1 MQSKYFEINKDGH
14 NIKCKRYYADRSN
27 VRNVV
32 LYGHGFA
39 GHKDN
44 RAAERF
50 AGKAIAK
57 NKELTVVVFDLPA
70 HGSDIKKN
78 LRIEDCREYIRTV
91 IDYIKEQYRESR
103 LFSYATSFGGYLVLD
118 FLRTRRNPFTKLA
131 LRSPA
136 VNMYEIM
143 MNTILTSD
151 DIERLS
157 KGKQVLTGFDR
168 KIRIDQTFIGELQ
181 INDIQKYDF
190 TDFADDI
197 IMFHGRKD
205 EVVPLYR
212 VEEFSE
218 KNIIDLEIFEKAD
231 HRFQDMES
239 MGKANKLA
247 MEWFGV

>member
-1 MQSKYFEINKDGH
+1 MQSKYFEINKAGH
-14 NIKCKRYYADRSN
+14 NIKCKSYYEDISN

-32 LYGHGFA
+32 LYVHGFA

-50 AGKAIAK
+50 AEKTIAK
-57 NKELTVVVFDLPA
+57 NKEIMVVVFDLPA

-78 LRIEDCREYIRTV
+78 LHIEDCRKYIHIV
-91 IDYIKEQYRESR
+91 VDHINEQYGESR

-118 FLRTRRNPFTKLA
+118 FLCTQGNPFTKIA

-136 VNMYEIM
+136 VDMYEIM
-143 MNTILTSD
+143 MNTILTSE

-157 KGKQVLTGFDR
+157 KGKQVLSGFDR
-168 KIRIDQTFIGELQ
+168 KIRIDQAFVRELQ
-181 INDIQKYDF
+181 VNDIQKYDF

-218 KNIIDLEIFEKAD
+218 KNIIELEIFDRAD

-239 MGKANKLA
+239 MGRANKLA
-247 MEWFGV
+247 MEWFGF

>member
-1 MQSKYFEINKDGH
+1 MQSKYFEINKAGL
-14 NIKCKRYYADRSN
+14 NIKCKSYYTDLSN

-50 AGKAIAK
+50 AEKAIAK
-57 NKELTVVVFDLPA
+57 NKEITVVVFDLPA

-78 LRIEDCREYIRTV
+78 LHIEDCREYIRTAV
-91 IDYIKEQYRESR
+91 DYINEQYREPK

-118 FLRTRRNPFTKLA
+118 FLYTQGNPFTKIA

-136 VNMYEIM
+136 VDMYEIM
-143 MNTILTSD
+143 MNTILTSEC
-151 DIERLS
+151 IERLS
-157 KGKQVLTGFDR
+157 KGKQVLSGFDR
-168 KIRIDQTFIGELQ
+168 KIRIDQTFIEELQ
-181 INDIQKYDF
+181 MNNIQKYDF

-218 KNIIDLEIFEKAD
+218 KNMLNLEIFERTD

-239 MGKANKLA
+239 MGRANKLA
-247 MEWFGV
+247 MEWFRF